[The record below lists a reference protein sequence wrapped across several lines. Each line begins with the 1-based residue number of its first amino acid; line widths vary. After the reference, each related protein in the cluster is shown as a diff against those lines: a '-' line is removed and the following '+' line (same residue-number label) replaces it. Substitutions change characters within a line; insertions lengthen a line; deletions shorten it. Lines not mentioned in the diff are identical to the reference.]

1 MISVK
6 LFIFCG
12 LILLAS
18 LAQSSASGAASQ
30 FKNTR
35 QCIVVIANSWTAST
49 GTARWF
55 DRESGSRWHLR
66 GGPVPV
72 VLGRAGLAWGRG
84 ELDTSGFTGPLKR
97 EGDDK
102 APAGVFRLGTTF
114 GYASTGKLLHSKMQY
129 LALTKNVVAVDD
141 PSSHYYNQLV
151 DKTRLTKVDWHSAE
165 NMILADNRYK
175 WGVTVMHNMPPIP
188 GAGSSIF
195 VHVWK
200 NNVTATSGCTAMAEE
215 NLLRLLAWL
224 DPAQAPLLVQLPGPI
239 YNELQAGYGLPA
251 VSPLSKR

>member
-1 MISVK
+1 MK
-6 LFIFCG
+6 LFIFYG
-12 LILLAS
+12 LVLLAS
-18 LAQSSASGAASQ
+18 LAQSSASDATSQ
-30 FKNTR
+30 FKYTR
-35 QCIVVIANSWTAST
+35 QFIVVTASSWTAST

-55 DRESGSRWHLR
+55 DRESGSRWELR
-66 GGPVPV
+66 GDPVPV
-72 VLGRAGLAWGRG
+72 MLGRAGLAWGRG
-84 ELDTSGFTGPLKR
+84 ELDTSGLAGPLKR

-114 GYASTGKLLHSKMQY
+114 GYAGTGKSLHSKMPY

-175 WGVTVMHNMPPIP
+175 WGVTVMHNVPPMP

-224 DPAQAPLLVQLPGPI
+224 DPAKSPLLVQVPLPI
-239 YNELQAGYGLPA
+239 YNELRQRWGFPEL
-251 VSPLSKR
+251 